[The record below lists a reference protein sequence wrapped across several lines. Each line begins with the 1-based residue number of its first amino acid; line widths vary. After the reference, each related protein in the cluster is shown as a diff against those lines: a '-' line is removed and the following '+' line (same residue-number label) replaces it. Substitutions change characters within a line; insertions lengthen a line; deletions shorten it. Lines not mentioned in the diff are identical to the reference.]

1 MVDLN
6 SVFFHGLEPLQA
18 RNRVKNALE
27 KLECIFQ
34 SGAILSRNGQLSF
47 FDMQTHEF
55 MKNYNKADVN
65 WNGTDYISICKK
77 RSGLYCDANSLAF
90 NNYITGNN
98 AIGIAL
104 SNSVLNLAD
113 SNRYLLMDGELQ
125 VKDSIP
131 LEYMVGIVFGGRS
144 LKEINDYVSAG
155 ESGDITQEDF
165 KDHFSQDLVEKQD
178 EIVGSIR
185 DLLFKYGYENIPI
198 YSSRDGFEIEN
209 VQDVIDEMGL

>member
-131 LEYMVGIVFGGRS
+131 LEYMVAIVCGGKSYRE
-144 LKEINDYVSAG
+144 LNKEVELGRKIGLSDQEIKTMLPLVS
-155 ESGDITQEDF
+155 T
-165 KDHFSQDLVEKQD
+165 
-178 EIVGSIR
+178 
-185 DLLFKYGYENIPI
+185 
-198 YSSRDGFEIEN
+198 
-209 VQDVIDEMGL
+209 